1 MNIFKNELEA
11 IKNIRG
17 TKTVLPDGSVQRIRR
32 PFTGKWS
39 TKVEEGKVEP
49 ISIPKLV
56 VGSVAIAGAA
66 VGGAIVGKK
75 VYDKKMNSGDE
86 EMKICGSTEEEPKA

>member
-1 MNIFKNELEA
+1 MNIFKNGVEA

-17 TKTVLPDGSVQRIRR
+17 TKTVLPDGRVQYIRR
-32 PFTGKWS
+32 PLTGKWS

-56 VGSVAIAGAA
+56 VGGAA
-66 VGGAIVGKK
+66 VVGTVVGGAIVGKN
-75 VYDKKMNSGDE
+75 VYDKKMNSGEE